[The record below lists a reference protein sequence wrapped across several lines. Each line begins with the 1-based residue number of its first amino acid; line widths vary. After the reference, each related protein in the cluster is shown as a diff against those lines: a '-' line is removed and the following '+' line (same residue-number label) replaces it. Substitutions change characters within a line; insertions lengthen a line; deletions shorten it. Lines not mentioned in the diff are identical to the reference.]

1 MAKNPPA
8 TAGDVCL
15 IPGPG
20 RSLGRGDGNPFQY
33 SCLEN
38 SMDRGAWWVT
48 VHGVTVKHD
57 LATKQQ
63 YVVYILT
70 ITCAMHIFFQIC
82 HLCDYFVHKRFLAI
96 YI

>member
-1 MAKNPPA
+1 MLQHQMCFPGGSAVRNLHA
-8 TAGDVCL
+8 NSGDTGL
-15 IPGPG
+15 IPGWERSPG
-20 RSLGRGDGNPFQY
+20 EGDGNPFQY

-63 YVVYILT
+63 
-70 ITCAMHIFFQIC
+70 HP
-82 HLCDYFVHKRFLAI
+82 
-96 YI
+96 